1 VPLDV
6 CAQSMYHAIKA
17 VVDEVSNLSLREIH
31 LVNIDPETT
40 QFIQSVF
47 LQLSSSDS
55 SLSSEN
61 PPQKPPS
68 AVVELQR
75 HRSSRDQ
82 SPVNVR
88 DKDEVHEVLDLH
100 PENVETSALKT
111 SPHGKDI
118 SDEEVVEDR
127 RHLLVAAHDLQVSH
141 DEHGEEI
148 LDQEQPE
155 EQEIVV
161 EEHQHQTSALKTS
174 PHGKDIS
181 DEEVV
186 EDRGH
191 LLVAAQDLQ
200 VSHDEH
206 GEEILDQ
213 EQPEEQETV
222 VEEHQHQTSALKTSP
237 HGKDISDEEVVEDSG
252 HLLAAA
258 QDLQASRDEHGEE
271 ILDQEQPEE
280 QETVVEEHQHQT
292 SALKTSPHGKDISDE
307 EVVEDR
313 GHLLAAA
320 HDLQASRD
328 EHDEEI
334 LDQEQP
340 EEQET
345 VVEDHQHLS
354 PDVQDVVKSFD
365 DEYTQEQKSNANSQ
379 ILMDQDDETS
389 ADKLPGMK
397 KNVLSIQEKDDQTFD
412 AEIGEHE
419 QKSPASQPLID
430 QGNTT
435 SNNKASHT
443 EVLNTSETDNQTL
456 EKYSSVK
463 DLETGEV
470 AEYEEHLSSK
480 PDLQQEM
487 FMQQLN
493 LEEYCEGAP
502 SLHHEPTTVVPSPLP
517 EDASQRPKN
526 CEPSSLEHSGDDDK
540 QFHPLPVDIADQPD
554 QQ

>member
-1 VPLDV
+1 MPLDV

-68 AVVELQR
+68 AVVEPQR
-75 HRSSRDQ
+75 RRSSRDQ

-88 DKDEVHEVLDLH
+88 DKGEVHEVLDLH
-100 PENVETSALKT
+100 PENVE
-111 SPHGKDI
+111 
-118 SDEEVVEDR
+118 
-127 RHLLVAAHDLQVSH
+127 
-141 DEHGEEI
+141 
-148 LDQEQPE
+148 
-155 EQEIVV
+155 
-161 EEHQHQTSALKTS
+161 TSALKTS

-213 EQPEEQETV
+213 EQPEEQEIV

-280 QETVVEEHQHQT
+280 QETVVE
-292 SALKTSPHGKDISDE
+292 
-307 EVVEDR
+307 
-313 GHLLAAA
+313 
-320 HDLQASRD
+320 
-328 EHDEEI
+328 
-334 LDQEQP
+334 
-340 EEQET
+340 
-345 VVEDHQHLS
+345 DHQHLS

-365 DEYTQEQKSNANSQ
+365 DECTQEQKSNANSQ

-389 ADKLPGMK
+389 DKLPGMK
-397 KNVLSIQEKDDQTFD
+397 KDILSIQEKDDQTFD

-419 QKSPASQPLID
+419 QKSPASQPLINE
-430 QGNTT
+430 GNTT

-443 EVLNTSETDNQTL
+443 EVLNTTETDNQTL
-456 EKYSSVK
+456 EKYSGVK
-463 DLETGEV
+463 DLETGEM

-480 PDLQQEM
+480 PDLQPEM

-493 LEEYCEGAP
+493 LEEYCEGTP
-502 SLHHEPTTVVPSPLP
+502 SLHHEPTMVVPSPLP

>member
-61 PPQKPPS
+61 PPQKPPA

-88 DKDEVHEVLDLH
+88 DKDEVYEVLDLH
-100 PENVETSALKT
+100 PENVE
-111 SPHGKDI
+111 
-118 SDEEVVEDR
+118 
-127 RHLLVAAHDLQVSH
+127 
-141 DEHGEEI
+141 
-148 LDQEQPE
+148 
-155 EQEIVV
+155 
-161 EEHQHQTSALKTS
+161 TSALKTS

-213 EQPEEQETV
+213 EQPEEQEIV

-280 QETVVEEHQHQT
+280 QETVVE
-292 SALKTSPHGKDISDE
+292 
-307 EVVEDR
+307 
-313 GHLLAAA
+313 
-320 HDLQASRD
+320 
-328 EHDEEI
+328 
-334 LDQEQP
+334 
-340 EEQET
+340 
-345 VVEDHQHLS
+345 DHQHHS

>member
-61 PPQKPPS
+61 PPQKPPA

-88 DKDEVHEVLDLH
+88 DKDEVYEVLDLH
-100 PENVETSALKT
+100 PENVE
-111 SPHGKDI
+111 
-118 SDEEVVEDR
+118 
-127 RHLLVAAHDLQVSH
+127 
-141 DEHGEEI
+141 
-148 LDQEQPE
+148 
-155 EQEIVV
+155 
-161 EEHQHQTSALKTS
+161 TSALKTS

-213 EQPEEQETV
+213 EQPEEQEIV

-345 VVEDHQHLS
+345 VVEDHQHHS